1 MEHVD
6 AKCLMCGKTYQLFE
20 DDKNFK
26 KVSEKDNPG
35 TFICD
40 LCANRVRFE
49 SDDKK
54 KNPKPQ
60 NN

>member
-6 AKCLMCGKTYQLFE
+6 ARCMMCGKTYQLFE

-26 KVSEKDNPG
+26 KVADKDKPG

-54 KNPKPQ
+54 KAPKPSS
-60 NN
+60 N